1 MGVDLT
7 VDKSELEGFFSPRA
21 VVIAGASNNEKSLAY
36 QAVLRLISGF
46 KGNVYPVNPRY
57 REVLGLKCYPDVL
70 EVPDDADLCVIIVPA
85 KIVPDIVDSCGK
97 KGIKNV
103 VVVSAGFAEIG
114 GEGVKLQ
121 EKVVEMARKYNV
133 RVLGPNCLGTI
144 NPRNGLDYMFLPV
157 EKMPRPTPGYVG
169 HITQSGAFGTTFI
182 DIAAKQG
189 LGLSKFVAIGN
200 VADLDEVDFLKYFGD
215 DEETKVVLLYLE
227 RSYRKFFDVAKKVS
241 RSTPIVLLKAG
252 RTKAGAAAAASHT
265 ASIAHEGADR
275 ILDAACEQVGII
287 RGYDWEEA
295 LDYTKIFSYC
305 DGLPEGNRV
314 AIVTDGGGAGVM
326 ASDAVELFDLEMS
339 KFEKDTEKVLEEK
352 FPVHYGK
359 INPIDLTGNATTEDF
374 ITALDIVSQDKNV
387 DSIVFIPL
395 PGVPNMNINDLVD
408 QIEPVIKRCEKPISA
423 CTMGGSEADELSE
436 LLENIGIPS
445 FPTPERAVKAIS
457 ALTKYSKYL
466 KKKSA

>member
-1 MGVDLT
+1 
-7 VDKSELEGFFSPRA
+7 
-21 VVIAGASNNEKSLAY
+21 
-36 QAVLRLISGF
+36 
-46 KGNVYPVNPRY
+46 
-57 REVLGLKCYPDVL
+57 
-70 EVPDDADLCVIIVPA
+70 
-85 KIVPDIVDSCGK
+85 
-97 KGIKNV
+97 
-103 VVVSAGFAEIG
+103 
-114 GEGVKLQ
+114 
-121 EKVVEMARKYNV
+121 
-133 RVLGPNCLGTI
+133 
-144 NPRNGLDYMFLPV
+144 
-157 EKMPRPTPGYVG
+157 
-169 HITQSGAFGTTFI
+169 
-182 DIAAKQG
+182 
-189 LGLSKFVAIGN
+189 
-200 VADLDEVDFLKYFGD
+200 
-215 DEETKVVLLYLE
+215 
-227 RSYRKFFDVAKKVS
+227 
-241 RSTPIVLLKAG
+241 
-252 RTKAGAAAAASHT
+252 
-265 ASIAHEGADR
+265 IAHEGADR

-326 ASDAVELFDLEMS
+326 ASDAVELFDLEMA
-339 KFEKDTEKVLEEK
+339 KFEKDTEKALEEK

-374 ITALDIVSQDKNV
+374 ITALDIVSQDRNV

-445 FPTPERAVKAIS
+445 FPTPERAVKTIS